1 MREFLIKRILQTIFV
16 FFVVS
21 TVIFFL
27 FRIVPGDPTSMLIDS
42 QMSIEAQNLLRAR
55 WGLDKPLYLQYI
67 SYLKNL
73 LRGEFGT
80 SFFYGEPVFDLLAEK
95 IINTLFLMGVSISL
109 AIGLGV
115 ILGTFLGWKRGHKV
129 EQVGVVGSLFLRSI
143 PIFWTAIVLLAVFAF
158 WLRIFPAGGM
168 RTPGY
173 EAATLMDKYLSWDF
187 VYHLILPVACATLY
201 FVADPMMIMRSSILE
216 VRGED
221 FLEMA
226 RAKGLS
232 EFQVMFKHGA
242 RNAILPVVTYTA
254 LLTGFAFGGQ
264 VLLEVVFAWPGMGR
278 EIVLAVDRLDYPVA
292 QASFFLMAMIVI
304 LLNFLVD
311 LLYGYLDPR
320 IVYR

>member
-1 MREFLIKRILQTIFV
+1 MREFLIKRTLQTIFV

-27 FRIVPGDPTSMLIDS
+27 FRIIPADPTAMLVDS
-42 QMSIEAQNLLRAR
+42 QMSPEAQQLMKAR
-55 WGLDKPLYLQYI
+55 WGLDKPLHIQYFH
-67 SYLKNL
+67 YLKNL
-73 LRGEFGT
+73 MRGEFGN
-80 SFFYGEPVFDLLAEK
+80 SFFYGEPVMDLLGEK
-95 IINTLFLMGVSISL
+95 IINTLFLMGVSVWL
-109 AIGLGV
+109 ALGIGV
-115 ILGTFLGWKRGHKV
+115 ILGTVLGWKRGHKV
-129 EQVGVVGSLFLRSI
+129 EQVGVVASLFLRSI
-143 PIFWTAIVLLAVFAF
+143 PIFWTAIVLLGVFAF
-158 WLRIFPAGGM
+158 WLHLFPAGGM

-173 EAATLMDKYLSWDF
+173 MADTLWDKYLSWDF
-187 VYHLILPVACATLY
+187 LYHLILPVACATLY

-232 EFQVMFKHGA
+232 GFQVMFKHGA
-242 RNAILPVVTYTA
+242 RNAILPVVTYAA
-254 LLTGFAFGGQ
+254 LLTGFAFSGQ
-264 VLLEVVFAWPGMGR
+264 VLLEVVFSWPGMGR

-292 QASFFLMAMIVI
+292 QASFFLMAVLVI